1 MKSSVLQLV
10 RVFDGEKGK
19 DGASFSIATDYDT
32 ILRFVKT
39 YNEESIEWD
48 WSPSTFQ
55 LFLLD
60 TEGRPINWTG
70 ERYKEADDSFR
81 SSEPPRRIF
90 LTIEANGAVQTNG
103 EAQTSSTVIQV
114 NLHDYFSLSDTGAD
128 AFRSVFKL
136 QDSSLSGTEG
146 GTAKNN
152 DLLIFDLEE
161 LMRVA
166 QDESLD
172 EIVTLQDLLYS
183 LKSMAQMSHLTLKF
197 TVRIENLKE
206 IATIAEPS
214 EEEDGLLETYNVTAF
229 LAVRAGLNTEMAQ
242 FSLNAGSIT
251 AAVQKAGLEFNA
263 EGLKVK
269 NGNFAI
275 VDSAGKKVLGADTS
289 GNLSLTGA
297 INALSGKIGGF
308 KITEQYLVSTGGEE
322 DKKVVLNGATGSIT
336 AYGLDIKEG
345 EVSGELTIGKTETN
359 PGLVLRAP
367 TYDNNLIAY
376 HGDVF
381 SLNDNGIL
389 TVRDAH
395 INGILEASI
404 IQNTTFQKG
413 SISTIDGALILLSN
427 TSNFSIKQPLG
438 QDEDGNFL
446 VTVQPEGEGPWESM
460 ELNGEVAFSLANDTI
475 MGTVTDIRANRSEFI
490 IKTTRNPVGAI
501 HLYYLGTG
509 SSTPIIGING
519 ENSDLWNSAL
529 PKKALSI
536 FRPGTNL
543 PILLL
548 GDLTPVTGELKDA
561 EGKTLPPRYG
571 LYCDDVIL
579 KGSLETS
586 RTSKEGKEVTIAGM
600 DTNVD
605 GDNDIVLWAG
615 QTPTG
620 ERAKA
625 PFTVTRDGQVYASR
639 ITLEDG
645 VFTNSTIQG
654 GSIKTATVIGAHG
667 NEKGLRFINT
677 GSQGGIGFYNAA
689 SEDDISEATLTL
701 GISNTSFYTR
711 GNDLESAA
719 DGRYDFIKLGTD
731 AVHFRGTGFKTI
743 KNNQY
748 LILKDN
754 YLGFSVDEGGVLLSS
769 IYLTESG
776 VGIGADKET
785 SAHMYVA
792 QSDTYLNTETVRIK
806 SRVELGG
813 KMMYRQVGGNYMLY
827 VYEEEQE

>member
-55 LFLLD
+55 LSLLD
-60 TEGRPINWTG
+60 TEGRSVNWTG
-70 ERYKEADDSFR
+70 ERYKENDGSFR
-81 SSEPPRRIF
+81 PSEPQRRIF
-90 LTIEANGAVQTNG
+90 LTIEANGAVQANG

-114 NLHDYFSLSDTGAD
+114 NLHDYFSLSDIGAD

-136 QDSSLSGTEG
+136 QDSSLSGAEG
-146 GTAKNN
+146 GTAKNS
-152 DLLIFDLEE
+152 DLLVFDLEE
-161 LMRVA
+161 LMRVT
-166 QDESLD
+166 QDENLD
-172 EIVTLQDLLYS
+172 ESVSLQELLYS

-214 EEEDGLLETYNVTAF
+214 EEEDDIQSTYNVSAF

-275 VDSAGKKVLGADTS
+275 IDSAGKKVLGADTN

-297 INALSGKIGGF
+297 INALSGEIGGF
-308 KITEQYLVSTGGEE
+308 EITKEYLASTNSL
-322 DKKVVLNGATGSIT
+322 DKRVVLNGKTGSIT

-345 EVSGELTIGKTETN
+345 KVSGELTIGRTETN

-367 TYDNNLIAY
+367 THDNNLIAY

-395 INGILEASI
+395 INGVLEASI

-413 SISTIDGALILLSN
+413 AISTIDGALILLSN
-427 TSNFSIKQPLG
+427 TSNFSIKQPLE
-438 QDEDGNFL
+438 QDKEGNFL
-446 VTVQPEGEGPWESM
+446 VTVQSEGEGPWESM
-460 ELNGEVAFSLANDTI
+460 ELYGEVAFSLANDTI
-475 MGTVTDIRANRSEFI
+475 MGTVAKISDDRKEFV
-490 IKTTRNPVGAI
+490 IKTTRNPVGAV
-501 HLYYLGTG
+501 HLYYLGTD

-529 PKKALSI
+529 SKKALSI
-536 FRPGTNL
+536 FRPGAGS

-548 GDLTPVTGELKDA
+548 GDLTPVTGELKDDK
-561 EGKTLPPRYG
+561 GNTLPPRYG

-579 KGSLETS
+579 RGSLETS
-586 RTSKEGKEVTIAGM
+586 HTSKEGDEVTIAGM
-600 DTNVD
+600 DTNVEGD
-605 GDNDIVLWAG
+605 GIVLWAG
-615 QTPTG
+615 QTSIG
-620 ERAKA
+620 ERKDA
-625 PFTVTRDGQVYASR
+625 PFTVTRSGKVYASD
-639 ITLEDG
+639 ITLKNG
-645 VFTNSTIQG
+645 VFTNSVIQG

-667 NEKGLRFINT
+667 DEKGLRFINT
-677 GSQGGIGFYNAA
+677 GSQGGIGFYNA
-689 SEDDISEATLTL
+689 ETEYNISEATLTL

-711 GNDLESAA
+711 GDDLENTT
-719 DGRYDFIKLGTD
+719 DGRYDFIKLDTD
-731 AVHFRGTGFKTI
+731 AVHFRGTDFKTI
-743 KNNQY
+743 KNKQY
-748 LILKDN
+748 LTLKDN
-754 YLGFSVDEGGVLLSS
+754 YLGFSADEGGVLLSS

-776 VGIGADKET
+776 VGIGADKED
-785 SAHMYVA
+785 SAHVYVT